1 MDAATLPATLG
12 TKSPTICNELERR
25 WAVTIRLKSFY
36 FSEGQH
42 WSVSSFHC
50 SACVVWRPLC
60 SSNASTRPEWQSEDG
75 LRVFLDVSGHVRFP
89 LACLALIKEMQ
100 MKAHILQENSYV
112 VLGSRKDGNIFPFI
126 SRGSDGAKFEA
137 PPVVEFYI
145 GDDDVQA
152 CSAYFRLVQA
162 SHQTPCRTVWRVQ
175 RSLGH
180 QHLGQ
185 RAQPSARSL
194 KGDGS
199 TVLKRLCFQK

>member
-1 MDAATLPATLG
+1 MQ
-12 TKSPTICNELERR
+12 CEQ
-25 WAVTIRLKSFY
+25 
-36 FSEGQH
+36 FSLL
-42 WSVSSFHC
+42 SLY
-50 SACVVWRPLC
+50 VWRPLC

-75 LRVFLDVSGHVRFP
+75 LRVFLDFSGHVRFP
-89 LACLALIKEMQ
+89 LACLALQMRELQ
-100 MKAHILQENSYV
+100 MKAHILQQNSYV
-112 VLGSRKDGNIFPFI
+112 FLGSRKDGYIFPFS
-126 SRGSDGAKFEA
+126 SRGSDGATFEA
-137 PPVVEFYI
+137 PAVVEFYI

-199 TVLKRLCFQK
+199 TVLNRLCFQK